1 VAARQEEGWRRVG
14 IRGVVGG
21 GAPGDRGVPC
31 GEGLGGVGTGVWRG
45 GARTVRAVHGDQRGG
60 GWRRKGTRRWRV
72 VAQKD
77 RRGGVV
83 LGWCGD

>member
-1 VAARQEEGWRRVG
+1 VAARQEEGWRRMG

-45 GARTVRAVHGDQRGG
+45 GARTARGG
-60 GWRRKGTRRWRV
+60 TWGSEGWRV
-72 VAQKD
+72 VAEADNSSQYQ
-77 RRGGVV
+77 
-83 LGWCGD
+83 